1 MFPSSFIL
9 SFYKNRQIINRLKLD
24 LLPLTPVSAACLY
37 PFTERCEIMCGKDND
52 RSPFIAGTPMGRT
65 FQRQMT
71 GEKEQP
77 ASIAEVFNRKTIS
90 AFLPANEQMIINV
103 LNLISIL
110 RIKYCVMQPENKIPD
125 SFFR

>member
-9 SFYKNRQIINRLKLD
+9 SFYKNTQIINRLKLD

-65 FQRQMT
+65 FQRQMK

-77 ASIAEVFNRKTIS
+77 ASIAEVFNRKTDKGIF
-90 AFLPANEQMIINV
+90 AKITTVIITVVIFIN
-103 LNLISIL
+103 
-110 RIKYCVMQPENKIPD
+110 D
-125 SFFR
+125 

>member
-1 MFPSSFIL
+1 
-9 SFYKNRQIINRLKLD
+9 
-24 LLPLTPVSAACLY
+24 
-37 PFTERCEIMCGKDND
+37 MCGKDND

-65 FQRQMT
+65 FQRQMK